1 MKEKIISIIQA
12 ACALEEEINVESELS
27 VLSLDSISFVEI
39 IVKLEEIFGVEFE
52 IDELGIFNWGT
63 VGDII
68 ESVKEKVYA
77 KK

>member
-68 ESVKEKVYA
+68 ESVKKKVYA